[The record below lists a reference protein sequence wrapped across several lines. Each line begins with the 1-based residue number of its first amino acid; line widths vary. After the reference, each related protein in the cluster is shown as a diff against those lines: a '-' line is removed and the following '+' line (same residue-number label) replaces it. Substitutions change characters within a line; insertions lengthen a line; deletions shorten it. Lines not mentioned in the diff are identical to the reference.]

1 MVVNLCFGLFF
12 WVLIGT
18 FCWEIRVKI
27 NHMAKRI
34 LLSKP
39 QSFKNNLLVVN
50 LVQML
55 LSFAL
60 LSTLKM
66 SKLSI
71 FPGHDYL
78 IICFCFLIMKILQL
92 RIESLFPDTV
102 GLLPILL
109 LISSLSANSAGSI
122 LQSSNMLLNWI
133 LFFLPFPV
141 TATAF
146 VSSIPAMSEISSMF
160 SLFSVISCASA
171 VFVLI
176 SLKMSRSFFF
186 AILLLI
192 LALRC
197 RIPDFELRLKSTAPL
212 GVEDKAAP
220 TTKYPFSSFDKENDL
235 TGENWSRNL
244 TISRNITFVRRSMS
258 IEDGN
263 RLPESN
269 ASSLEVHDW
278 DWDVRLNINLGGNA
292 FEYCDVNFGIPPK
305 YPEISDV
312 CFEDDRN
319 ISDNHEP
326 VIPDAVVNYDN
337 KTGDQD
343 LVKIL
348 RPDLKE
354 IVFVKKNCDI
364 NNIETN
370 SQEIL
375 MNASDIPTPG
385 DDENDVLK
393 EEKLLE
399 YHNSKA
405 NLESVSEPPDTS
417 EEVPVDVD
425 DCPEE
430 NNMKDEDYIILSSE
444 LDNSGQCSVEAADLS
459 ESNFLMKNFV
469 QFNQY
474 FHNVF
479 PSFPSFKPFQLKK
492 ISLLGFSHLC
502 LSLPGSE
509 ISLINLGVAD
519 EKGINRSNEKR
530 CDSEGKPG
538 GNMINQFSIL
548 VASLK
553 KFVLSLL

>member
-1 MVVNLCFGLFF
+1 VVVNLCLGLFF

-39 QSFKNNLLVVN
+39 QTFKNNLLIVN

-55 LSFAL
+55 VSFAL
-60 LSTLKM
+60 ISTLKM
-66 SKLSI
+66 TKISI
-71 FPGHDYL
+71 FPGHDYV
-78 IICFCFLIMKILQL
+78 IICFCLLIMKILQL
-92 RIESLFPDTV
+92 RIESLFQDTV
-102 GLLPILL
+102 GLLPLLL
-109 LISSLSANSAGSI
+109 LISSLSSNSAGSI
-122 LQSSNMLLNWI
+122 LQSSSMLLNWI

-146 VSSIPAMSEISSMF
+146 VSSIQAILKISSMF
-160 SLFSVISCASA
+160 SLFSVTSCASA

-186 AILLLI
+186 AIILLGI

-197 RIPDFELRLKSTAPL
+197 RIPDSELSLKFTTPLEDIVTPST
-212 GVEDKAAP
+212 
-220 TTKYPFSSFDKENDL
+220 N
-235 TGENWSRNL
+235 TGGKGGSNS
-244 TISRNITFVRRSMS
+244 TISRNVPIVRLSRPF
-258 IEDGN
+258 EDGI
-263 RLPESN
+263 RLPDSN
-269 ASSLEVHDW
+269 ASSLEVQY
-278 DWDVRLNINLGGNA
+278 WDVYLKINLGDA
-292 FEYCDVNFGIPPK
+292 FEYCDISFGIS
-305 YPEISDV
+305 PEYRENSAFEYCDM
-312 CFEDDRN
+312 CFEDDRK
-319 ISDNHEP
+319 ISDNHQP
-326 VIPDAVVNYDN
+326 VFPDAVKIYKN

-348 RPDLKE
+348 RANLKE
-354 IVFVKKNCDI
+354 IVFVNKNCDN
-364 NNIETN
+364 NNIEIN
-370 SQEIL
+370 SPGPVF
-375 MNASDIPTPG
+375 DIPTPG
-385 DDENDVLK
+385 DDENYDLLK
-393 EEKLLE
+393 EENLLE
-399 YHNSKA
+399 YHTSKS
-405 NLESVSEPPDTS
+405 NHEGVSEPTHAS
-417 EEVPVDVD
+417 EEVPIEVNN
-425 DCPEE
+425 CPEE
-430 NNMKDEDYIILSSE
+430 NHIQDDDYFILSSE

-538 GNMINQFSIL
+538 GNMINQFSLI